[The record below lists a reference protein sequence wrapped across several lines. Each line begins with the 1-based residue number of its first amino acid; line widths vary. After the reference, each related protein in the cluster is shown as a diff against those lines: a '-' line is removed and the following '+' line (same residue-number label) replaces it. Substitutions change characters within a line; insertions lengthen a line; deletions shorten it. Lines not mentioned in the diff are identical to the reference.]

1 MIYQNTKVFW
11 LQSTIIERLKKL
23 LKEPKSQWGESPLL
37 IFRKLKRPTL
47 RLMSNPQPG
56 VPPEQLPKFKLTQD
70 WQNFIGEILAKNGGM
85 VDGNLLQQLRL
96 NTYKNIE
103 RLRGRPLLVYATRF
117 LDQLPPNT
125 PTSIE
130 ISDVDGFT
138 DLVSSSPKGT
148 AVDVLVHSP
157 GGSADATERIVHI
170 LRRRFD
176 EVHFIIPHSA
186 YSAATMLA
194 LSGDS
199 ISLHPSATLGPI
211 DPQLN
216 GIPARSIKNGF
227 QKVRDIVKTEGP
239 EALAPFLPLI
249 EKYSLDLLE
258 LCDDSEKLSKE
269 LVTEWIK
276 KYMFHGK
283 EFKNLDKVVD
293 YFSDYDEHKT
303 HSRPLYFEKIETYG
317 LNVKV
322 LDGDLKDFVWEAY
335 LQINGFFSLMNFYK
349 LFENA
354 YGVSWGKQIQ
364 VVMQNF
370 MTQPQGQRLSVKP
383 SEQT

>member
-1 MIYQNTKVFW
+1 
-11 LQSTIIERLKKL
+11 
-23 LKEPKSQWGESPLL
+23 
-37 IFRKLKRPTL
+37 
-47 RLMSNPQPG
+47 MSNLHQ
-56 VPPEQLPKFKLTQD
+56 PEQQDQKPKFKLTQD
-70 WQNFIGEILAKNGGM
+70 WQNFIGEILAKSGGM
-85 VDGNLLQQLRL
+85 IDGNLLQQLRL
-96 NTYKNIE
+96 DTYRNIE

-138 DLVSSSPKGT
+138 DLVSSIPKGDE
-148 AVDVLVHSP
+148 VDVLVHSP

-170 LRRRFD
+170 LRRKFKQ
-176 EVHFIIPHSA
+176 VHFIIPHSA

-194 LSGDS
+194 LSGDT

-227 QKVRDIVKTEGP
+227 QKVREIVRSEGP
-239 EALAPFLPLI
+239 EALSPYLPLI

-276 KYMFHGK
+276 EYMFPGK
-283 EFKNLDKVVD
+283 QFDNLDKVVD
-293 YFSDYDEHKT
+293 YFSNYDEHKT
-303 HSRPLYFEKIETYG
+303 HSRPLYFEKIQAYG
-317 LNVKV
+317 LNVS
-322 LDGDLKDFVWEAY
+322 LLEGDIKDFVWEAY

-354 YGVSWGKQIQ
+354 YGVSWGRQIQ

-370 MTQPQGQRLSVKP
+370 MPNPHGQKLP
-383 SEQT
+383 IINP